1 MVPKVQY
8 TEAWKRKWW
17 PGWKSLSRL
26 KSKRWREVA
35 SQMFTE
41 VWTMR
46 RKVANLETIVTF

>member
-1 MVPKVQY
+1 MLPKVQY